1 MNNLYTE
8 GTYYEDLGTYLG
20 VRKTHYIS
28 EKYPHTI
35 CFIDNNYQF
44 WNTFKSGTFQGLRI
58 YVSSIKSFSG

>member
-28 EKYPHTI
+28 EKHPHTI
-35 CFIDNNYQF
+35 REHVFS
-44 WNTFKSGTFQGLRI
+44 TG
-58 YVSSIKSFSG
+58 IKDEGGAVILNRLPIITIN